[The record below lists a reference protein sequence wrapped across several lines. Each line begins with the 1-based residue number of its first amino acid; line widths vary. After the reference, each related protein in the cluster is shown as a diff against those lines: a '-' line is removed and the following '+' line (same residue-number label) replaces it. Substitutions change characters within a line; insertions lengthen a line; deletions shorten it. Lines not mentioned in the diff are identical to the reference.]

1 MNPNS
6 LTELHVSHPAFGRM
20 LNDLILDAGGPGF
33 IWQLAVLAGCL
44 AVAWPLARLVVKRL
58 EARYDGSSFALRF
71 AAASLERAMFPLFGW
86 LLVTVGRFGL
96 EQLMSVSVLRLAL
109 VPLSGITFLYF
120 AFYILRRVLS
130 GNGQLQ
136 GMLLLV
142 EKVLTTL
149 VWAGMALYVLGL
161 LWDVVGW
168 MESVRFSIGGKQKIN
183 LADTL
188 AGVVWILLTVLVAMW
203 FGSWL
208 EERLMRSAG
217 LDSNLKV
224 VLTRLSK
231 ALLLLVSLLLSLSLV
246 GIDLTVLSVFGGALG
261 VGLGLGLQKI
271 ASNYI
276 SGFIILLD
284 HSVKLGDQIT
294 VDKYT
299 GTVSQI
305 RTRYTVVRNGD
316 GETLVPNE
324 QLVAQAV
331 QNHSFSNTNVR
342 VATRVQADYAA
353 DPETVLALLAEA
365 AQGVPRLLAEPAPA
379 AFLVAFADNGIEYE
393 LAGYIADPQ
402 NGKLGVQSALNRAIW
417 RTFREHGIS
426 IPYPQREVR
435 MLRQAAPAVGGES
448 KEVFDKT
455 LLAASAAREG
465 GAT

>member
-1 MNPNS
+1 MNPIS
-6 LTELHVSHPAFGRM
+6 LNELHVAHPAFGKM
-20 LNDLILDAGGPGF
+20 LDDLIRDAGGPGF
-33 IWQLAVLAGCL
+33 IWQLVVLAACL
-44 AVAWPLARLVVKRL
+44 AVAWPLARLIVKRL
-58 EARYDGSSFALRF
+58 EARYAGSSFSLRF

-86 LLVTVGRFGL
+86 LLVMGARFGL
-96 EQLMSVSVLRLAL
+96 EPMMSISVLRLAL

-120 AFYILRRVLS
+120 AFYILRRVMS
-130 GNGQLQ
+130 GNGQLH

-149 VWAGMALYVLGL
+149 VWAAMALYVLGL
-161 LWDVVGW
+161 LWDVVQW
-168 MESVRFSIGGKQKIN
+168 MDDVRFSLGGKQKIS

-188 AGVVWILLTVLVAMW
+188 VAIVWILVTVLVAMW

-208 EERLMRSAG
+208 EERLMRSTG

-224 VLTRLSK
+224 VLSRISK

-284 HSVKLGDQIT
+284 RSVKLGDQIT

-299 GTVSQI
+299 GIVSQI

-331 QNHSFSNTNVR
+331 QNHSFSNTHVR

-353 DPETVLALLAEA
+353 DPETVLALLVEA
-365 AQGVPRLLAEPAPA
+365 AQDIPRLMAQPGPS
-379 AFLVAFADNGIEYE
+379 AFLVLFGDNGIEYE

-402 NGKLGVQSALNRAIW
+402 NGKLGVQSAMNRAIW
-417 RTFREHGIS
+417 RKFKEHGIS

-435 MLRQAAPAVGGES
+435 VLGKVEFDGPGGLV
-448 KEVFDKT
+448 KEVQEARID
-455 LLAASAAREG
+455 LPGVPGGSAS
-465 GAT
+465 

>member
-71 AAASLERAMFPLFGW
+71 AATSLERAMFPLFGW

-299 GTVSQI
+299 GIVSQI

-435 MLRQAAPAVGGES
+435 MLGQAAPAVGGEGE
-448 KEVFDKT
+448 EVVDKT

-465 GAT
+465 DAT

>member
-1 MNPNS
+1 MNPIS
-6 LTELHVSHPAFGRM
+6 LNELHVAHPAFGKM
-20 LNDLILDAGGPGF
+20 LDDLIRDAGGPGF
-33 IWQLAVLAGCL
+33 IWQLAVLAACL
-44 AVAWPLARLVVKRL
+44 SVAWPLARLIVKRL
-58 EARYDGSSFALRF
+58 EARYAGSSFSLRF

-86 LLVTVGRFGL
+86 LLVMGARFGL
-96 EQLMSVSVLRLAL
+96 EPVMSISVLRLAL

-120 AFYILRRVLS
+120 AFYILRRVMS
-130 GNGQLQ
+130 GNGQLH

-149 VWAGMALYVLGL
+149 VWAAMALYVLGL
-161 LWDVVGW
+161 LWDVVNW
-168 MESVRFSIGGKQKIN
+168 MDGIRFSLGGKQKIS

-188 AGVVWILLTVLVAMW
+188 VAIVWILVTVLVAMW

-208 EERLMRSAG
+208 EERLMRSTG

-224 VLTRLSK
+224 VLSRISK

-284 HSVKLGDQIT
+284 RSVKLGDQIT

-299 GTVSQI
+299 GIVSQI

-331 QNHSFSNTNVR
+331 QNHSFSNTHVR

-353 DPETVLALLAEA
+353 DPEVVLALLVEA
-365 AQGVPRLLAEPAPA
+365 TQDIPRLMPQPGPS
-379 AFLVAFADNGIEYE
+379 AFLVLFGDNGIEYE

-402 NGKLGVQSALNRAIW
+402 NGKLGVQSAMNRAIW
-417 RTFREHGIS
+417 RKFKEHGIS

-435 MLRQAAPAVGGES
+435 VLGKLEVDGNGGPV
-448 KEVFDKT
+448 KEVQGAHID
-455 LLAASAAREG
+455 LPGVRG
-465 GAT
+465 GLVS

>member
-1 MNPNS
+1 MNGNPLS
-6 LTELHVSHPAFGRM
+6 DLKASHFMFGKM
-20 LNDLILDAGGPGF
+20 LEDLIHDAGGPGF

-44 AVAWPLARLVVKRL
+44 LVAWPLARFVVKRL
-58 EARYDGSSFALRF
+58 EARYAASSFSMRF
-71 AAASLERAMFPLFGW
+71 AAVSLERAMFPLFGW
-86 LLVTVGRFGL
+86 LLVMVARYSL
-96 EQLMSVSVLRLAL
+96 EPVIAVSVLRLAL
-109 VPLSGITFLYF
+109 VPLFGITFLNF

-130 GNGQLQ
+130 GSGQLH

-149 VWAGMALYVLGL
+149 TWVAMALYVLGL

-168 MESVRFSIGGKQKIN
+168 MEAVRFSIGGKQKIN

-188 AGVVWILLTVLVAMW
+188 MAVVWILLTVLVAMW

-208 EERLMRSAG
+208 EERLMRSTN
-217 LDSNLKV
+217 LDGNLKV
-224 VLTRLSK
+224 VLTRIAK

-284 HSVKLGDQIT
+284 RSVKLGDQIT

-299 GTVSQI
+299 GIVSQI

-324 QLVAQAV
+324 QLVAQSV

-342 VATRVQADYAA
+342 VATRVQADYSA
-353 DPETVLALLAEA
+353 DPEAVIALLANC
-365 AQGVPRLLAEPAPA
+365 VRDIPRVLKEPEPA
-379 AFLVAFADNGIEYE
+379 AFLVLFADSGIEYE
-393 LAGYIADPQ
+393 VAVYIADPQ
-402 NGKLGVQSALNRAIW
+402 NGKLGVQSAMNRAIW
-417 RTFREHGIS
+417 RTLRENAIS

-435 MLRQAAPAVGGES
+435 VLGEIPLSNAESAPHMEQGRTVES
-448 KEVFDKT
+448 
-455 LLAASAAREG
+455 A
-465 GAT
+465 